1 MGQRYVAK
9 SPFVAL
15 FYRNRLFEA
24 APDPQGAIGGWIKT
38 GKRSGTL
45 WFHMVSTCFN
55 MFQLRHRLMASY
67 GILSLFCLRTLE
79 SRLPLR
85 IAFLTLIPRHVL
97 NQPLHIM
104 KVSLWTAKKTSPTGR
119 WPEYLHSFLAMPR
132 YCAQD
137 IAGQCVCPYVLQDHA
152 QWNRHKPSIVGK
164 APREG
169 RGIVVQDQQ
178 NPSTHLDST
187 VERGLAR
194 IVADLCF
201 QLVLVVGIGTDPI
214 GRLLRQLS
222 QGGMTLQARHE
233 IADRL
238 QPSMRDKPQV
248 ECNSAIH
255 VGNAFTRSQLVDKRK
270 HTSFL

>member
-1 MGQRYVAK
+1 MGVNTTHDAHVKRWGQRYVAK

-104 KVSLWTAKKTSPTGR
+104 KVSL
-119 WPEYLHSFLAMPR
+119 
-132 YCAQD
+132 
-137 IAGQCVCPYVLQDHA
+137 
-152 QWNRHKPSIVGK
+152 
-164 APREG
+164 
-169 RGIVVQDQQ
+169 
-178 NPSTHLDST
+178 
-187 VERGLAR
+187 
-194 IVADLCF
+194 
-201 QLVLVVGIGTDPI
+201 
-214 GRLLRQLS
+214 
-222 QGGMTLQARHE
+222 
-233 IADRL
+233 
-238 QPSMRDKPQV
+238 
-248 ECNSAIH
+248 
-255 VGNAFTRSQLVDKRK
+255 
-270 HTSFL
+270 